1 MKRKLWATAAIAM
14 AGVLGT
20 AEAAFANGCVNLTR
34 PLNGTEPGT
43 VKGRWLALD
52 EPFLGGE
59 TWLFF
64 SPDNFMNGQDDAL
77 LGNATCP
84 SGRLVGQS
92 KGEFDPAN
100 LHGIWSE
107 ECFEKAFSDLP

>member
-1 MKRKLWATAAIAM
+1 MRGKFLASAAVVI
-14 AGVLGT
+14 AGVLAASG
-20 AEAAFANGCVNLTR
+20 AAFANDCVNLTR
-34 PLNGTEPGT
+34 PLNGATPGDQR
-43 VKGRWLALD
+43 GRWIALD

-59 TWLFF
+59 TWLFL

-77 LGNATCP
+77 LGNAACP

-92 KGEFDPAN
+92 KGAFDPAN

-107 ECFEKAFSDLP
+107 ECFDKAFSDL